1 LHLLTHSLPCLFC
14 CLLLTAHSLLEFS
27 ASKETTPLRSGLNI
41 AERFSSRPPT
51 LFTNAQEGGIRWV
64 ERIIFERRG
73 DMELKMELIEIP
85 EGCNVI
91 FGQSHFIKTVEDLYE
106 IMVSAVPGAK
116 FGIGFCEASGH
127 CLVRGEGNDEALKD
141 LALKTAYR
149 IGAGHTFI
157 IFIKDAFPIN
167 MLNAVKMCQEVC
179 NLFCAT
185 ANPVQVVLAQSEQGR
200 GVLGVIDGSSPKG
213 MEKEDGV
220 AWRKDLLRKFNYK
233 L

>member
-1 LHLLTHSLPCLFC
+1 MTI
-14 CLLLTAHSLLEFS
+14 
-27 ASKETTPLRSGLNI
+27 SK
-41 AERFSSRPPT
+41 
-51 LFTNAQEGGIRWV
+51 
-64 ERIIFERRG
+64 RRH
-73 DMELKMELIEIP
+73 DMELKMEPIDIP

-106 IMVSAVPGAK
+106 ILIGAVPGAK

-127 CLVRGEGNDEALKD
+127 CLVRGEGNDDALKD
-141 LALKTAYR
+141 LAMKTTYR
-149 IGAGHTFI
+149 VGAGHTFI
-157 IFIKDAFPIN
+157 IFIKEAFPIN

-179 NLFCAT
+179 NVFCAT
-185 ANPVQVVLAQSEQGR
+185 ANAVQVVLAQSEQGR

-220 AWRKDLLRKFNYK
+220 AWRKDLLRKFKYK